1 MSGPVCWS
9 LFSPPFETNDNEP
22 SSVAQSPARQLSPSH
37 TVKLNMKK
45 RILTALVC
53 IVCSTVVP
61 VQLFAQGPDAASKT
75 ASVAAD
81 LPSGGFGMIDG
92 SGPGWKTLGKDD
104 FVRANCNEDTWVWD
118 GNMVHCTGRPVG
130 VLRSATKYKNVEF
143 VAYWRHLSDGGN
155 SGFFLWTPENALTNL
170 PPDRLPDAGIEVQ
183 VLDHGYTKKY
193 ESSSG
198 KKATWFTT
206 NGDIFGVGRS
216 KLKPFEPISPDG
228 SRSFPRENHSLGTP
242 QWNHYYVRGIN
253 GEVRLW
259 VNGHEVSGGNGADPS
274 EGYLCLESEGA
285 PVEFRDIRI
294 RELP

>member
-1 MSGPVCWS
+1 MTTKEDRMLFPSPLITKRCSITTNQSRRTRFRLGAALICGICCWATTS
-9 LFSPPFETNDNEP
+9 ESSAQNTVAGSEPAKAVSEPP
-22 SSVAQSPARQLSPSH
+22 
-37 TVKLNMKK
+37 
-45 RILTALVC
+45 
-53 IVCSTVVP
+53 
-61 VQLFAQGPDAASKT
+61 
-75 ASVAAD
+75 AAD
-81 LPSGGFGMIDG
+81 RFAMIDG
-92 SGPGWKTLGKDD
+92 SGPGWKTLGKED

-118 GNMVHCTGRPVG
+118 GNQVHCTGRPVG
-130 VLRSATKYKNVEF
+130 VLRSAKKYKNVEF

-193 ESSSG
+193 ETSSG

-228 SRSFPRENHSLGTP
+228 SRSFPRANHSLGTP